1 MKETGFV
8 NGAKGLET
16 QIRSSVLGFCDGTGG
31 YQPSSAQ
38 QSVSY
43 VSAHDNYTLWD
54 KLVHTLTDSME
65 PDFGAYNEAALAQN
79 RLAAGIG
86 AYEIW

>member
-1 MKETGFV
+1 M
-8 NGAKGLET
+8 
-16 QIRSSVLGFCDGTGG
+16 GG
-31 YQPSSAQ
+31 YQPSSAH

-65 PDFGAYNEAALAQN
+65 PDFGAYNEVALAQN
-79 RLAAGIG
+79 RLAAGIYFTCLG
-86 AYEIW
+86 ITFYRRERKRRVRNTVTTTAIAPRRR